1 MAFGNDPQAF
11 PMMIVPLEVLI
22 AMTRMQSHEELMDAG
37 ALVNFQCLTLGKV
50 MFVLHQWIARHHP
63 DPDFEQLAEFAES
76 AAEFDQYGCCWEAKD
91 GQIWWSSHAA
101 AVSREEMSQSGL

>member
-37 ALVNFQCLTLGKV
+37 ALVNFQFGGRLTPPQFHERK
-50 MFVLHQWIARHHP
+50 
-63 DPDFEQLAEFAES
+63 
-76 AAEFDQYGCCWEAKD
+76 
-91 GQIWWSSHAA
+91 
-101 AVSREEMSQSGL
+101 

>member
-11 PMMIVPLEVLI
+11 PMMTVPLEVLI
-22 AMTRMQSHEELMDAG
+22 TMTRMQSHEELMDAG

-63 DPDFEQLAEFAES
+63 DPDFEQLGVLQKALQNLINTDVVGKPRMDKFGGRLTPPQFHER
-76 AAEFDQYGCCWEAKD
+76 K
-91 GQIWWSSHAA
+91 
-101 AVSREEMSQSGL
+101 

>member
-11 PMMIVPLEVLI
+11 PMMTVPLEVLI

-50 MFVLHQWIARHHP
+50 IGVLQKALQNLINTDVVVKPRMDKFGGRLTPPQFHER
-63 DPDFEQLAEFAES
+63 
-76 AAEFDQYGCCWEAKD
+76 K
-91 GQIWWSSHAA
+91 
-101 AVSREEMSQSGL
+101 